1 MNGIDFLRGTR
12 AAGNN
17 VPFGFVTSE
26 GTAAMRS
33 AATEA
38 GASFVGAALAMIPP
52 AVLAESTSAEKPSDA
67 LRENAYEVF
76 NIAASFFNEVDETD
90 VTAPDYPVGKLALL
104 APRHGIGPRPS
115 GRS

>member
-1 MNGIDFLRGTR
+1 MIVIRTLRQAGVDGHTLVE
-12 AAGNN
+12 AGN
-17 VPFGFVTSE
+17 
-26 GTAAMRS
+26 
-33 AATEA
+33 
-38 GASFVGAALAMIPP
+38 GAEPRRRDEVCDLALMGSVGAALAMIPP
-52 AVLAESTSAEKPSDA
+52 AVSAESMSAEKPSDA

-76 NIAASFFNEVDETD
+76 NIAASILNEVDETD